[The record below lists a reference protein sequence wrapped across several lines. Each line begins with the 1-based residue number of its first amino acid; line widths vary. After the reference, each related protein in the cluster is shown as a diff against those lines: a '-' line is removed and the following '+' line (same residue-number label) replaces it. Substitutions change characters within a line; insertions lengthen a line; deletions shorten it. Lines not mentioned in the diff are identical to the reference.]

1 MDQEEIRLVNSLE
14 HYNEEFGLDLA
25 NIKEPVKVYKYG
37 SDSINLELQTDK
49 SGGVMQIIGKGAN

>member
-25 NIKEPVKVYKYG
+25 NIQEPVKVYKYG
-37 SDSINLELQTDK
+37 SDSINLELQTD
-49 SGGVMQIIGKGAN
+49 